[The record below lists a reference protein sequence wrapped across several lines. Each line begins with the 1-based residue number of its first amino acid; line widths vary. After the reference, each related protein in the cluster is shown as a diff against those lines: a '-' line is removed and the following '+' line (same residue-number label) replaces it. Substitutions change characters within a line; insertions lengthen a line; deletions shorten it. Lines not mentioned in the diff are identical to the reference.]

1 MKFNL
6 SLESIKYVKITYKD
20 KEENPCHIKASVKQI
35 NEREIIACAKLEE
48 EVFIKT
54 PQEVEL
60 DFISET
66 GLYQASADLKY
77 IERKEEFYLFFI
89 LKTPTEVDFQQ
100 NREYFRV
107 KKEDKA
113 ILKYDNKI
121 ITCKIHDI
129 SANGVR
135 LTIPEDIGEIEEVF
149 IDMLFQNKNIKT
161 PAKYVRTDEED
172 GILKYSFTFVD
183 ISQAD
188 QDAIAQI
195 CIQTQLENKRN
206 SIK

>member
-6 SLESIKYVKITYKD
+6 NPKSIKYVKITCKD
-20 KEENPCHIKASVKQI
+20 KESNPCHIKASVKQI
-35 NEREIIACAKLEE
+35 NEREIVACAKLEE
-48 EVFIKT
+48 EIFIQT

-60 DFISET
+60 DFISEA
-66 GLYQASADLKY
+66 GLYQALADLKY
-77 IERKEEFYLFFI
+77 IERREEFYLFFT
-89 LKTPTEVDFQQ
+89 LKTPTEVDLQQ

-121 ITCKIHDI
+121 MDCKIHDI

-135 LTIPEDIGEIEEVF
+135 LQTPETIEKLDEVF
-149 IDMLFQNKNIKT
+149 IDMLFQSKNIKT
-161 PAKYVRTDEED
+161 PAKYVRMDKED

-183 ISQAD
+183 ISQTD

-206 SIK
+206 AIK